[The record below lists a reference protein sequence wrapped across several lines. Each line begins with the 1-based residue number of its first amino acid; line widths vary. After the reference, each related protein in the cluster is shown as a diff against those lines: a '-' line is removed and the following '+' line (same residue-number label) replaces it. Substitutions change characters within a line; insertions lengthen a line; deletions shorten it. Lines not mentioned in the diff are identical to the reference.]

1 MKRLLFISLLIS
13 IFSFGQSN
21 SWKANRITSK
31 DVQNESNTWINFRKD
46 INLRIVPEK
55 VIAKIAC
62 DPKYWLWI
70 NGEMIVFEGQ
80 LKRGPNPNDTYY
92 DELDMG

>member
-1 MKRLLFISLLIS
+1 MKRLLFIALLTS

-31 DVQNESNTWINFRKD
+31 DVQNESNTWINFRKE
-46 INLRIVPEK
+46 INLKIVPKK
-55 VIAKIAC
+55 VIAKKAC
-62 DPKYWLWI
+62 DSKYWLWI
-70 NGEMIVFEGQ
+70 NGEMIVFEDQ

-92 DELDMG
+92 D